1 MLHIN
6 PTRKRRKSAGPSLA
20 RRVGVISTPSLSG
33 ILRIRGPCRKSAK
46 PRSAG
51 GYACIDPRLA
61 AGYYVPPKRPPAR
74 GTDRR
79 VRSTRRSRRL
89 ADPRQCVMDA
99 SLKEAA
105 RSLPATP
112 WGLLPP
118 RMRVLYITTPR
129 RAGAWLAEA
138 FASDSAC
145 QVRMEEAVGA
155 AAGLECLHDQA
166 FDAVLISH
174 EPAELD
180 ALELLDGLRAGGA
193 DEPLVVFG
201 QASEQEMAAL
211 CYEVGA
217 DAYVCVNTVTTRTVL
232 WIVARAMERRNLIR
246 ENRRLSQAER
256 HRLQHEQH
264 EAERLLGEQRGLIR
278 DLEALGGGRSD
289 DAPTTTNSQ
298 NCVATG
304 TPPQLDDAVRTH
316 YRQLMR
322 AHVIMGSGNLSVE
335 MSALAELLAA
345 SGVTAPQA
353 MKMHVEVLEELVRG
367 LGSRSARHVMTR
379 ADLLVLEILIHL
391 GESYRLRCL
400 AVDVESR
407 QRSP

>member
-1 MLHIN
+1 L
-6 PTRKRRKSAGPSLA
+6 
-20 RRVGVISTPSLSG
+20 
-33 ILRIRGPCRKSAK
+33 
-46 PRSAG
+46 
-51 GYACIDPRLA
+51 D
-61 AGYYVPPKRPPAR
+61 
-74 GTDRR
+74 
-79 VRSTRRSRRL
+79 
-89 ADPRQCVMDA
+89 
-99 SLKEAA
+99 
-105 RSLPATP
+105 
-112 WGLLPP
+112 
-118 RMRVLYITTPR
+118 
-129 RAGAWLAEA
+129 EA
-138 FASDSAC
+138 F
-145 QVRMEEAVGA
+145 GA
-155 AAGLECLHDQA
+155 AAGLECLRDQT

-201 QASEQEMAAL
+201 QASEQEMAAV

-217 DAYVCVNTVTTRTVL
+217 DAYVCVNTATTRTVL
-232 WIVARAMERRNLIR
+232 WIVARATERRNLIR
-246 ENRRLSQAER
+246 ENRRLAQAER

-278 DLEALGGGRSD
+278 DWEALGAGRSD
-289 DAPTTTNSQ
+289 DEQTPAIRQ

-304 TPPQLDDAVRTH
+304 EPLATPAELPRLDDAVRTH

-335 MSALAELLAA
+335 MSALAELLAT

-353 MKMHVEVLEELVRG
+353 MKLHVDVLEELVRG

-379 ADLLVLEILIHL
+379 ADLLVLEILVHL

-407 QRSP
+407 RRSP